1 MKKFIF
7 IVAGLILT
15 GFAVNADTTN
25 TDFTNTFNNRG
36 YGNAFIF
43 VEDGIEFSVFPD
55 GQFDFNLLRGNSRL
69 NVSIGSP
76 NVNISF
82 NSGYDYN
89 AYVQYDEYGAIIQIE
104 NTPIYYDYYGR
115 IVQAGNVNINYNN
128 HGYVSRVG
136 GLYIHYNNYNV
147 FSYVTGYINVYN
159 RHYVYRPWHRY
170 YRVPAYDYCVV
181 YNRPYRQYYAPV
193 RYVYTR
199 PFYNNY
205 RPKTAIYSRRGE
217 SIERNRE
224 YATVY
229 RSPKN
234 VTQINRKASSRRYEG
249 DLDRSSD
256 RVARTEN
263 RTESSRRYESDLNKH
278 SERNAPQVNSNANR
292 RDYTNNTQA
301 TRINSRMNDTKTTRE
316 SVNRPVVAHENNP
329 RTNVVT
335 RTKKNNM
342 IEKPNNANSRTYTK
356 SNSATRSMPQ
366 VTQRTSERTV
376 SRTVESK
383 PMAAKTRSNSGN
395 NNTRS
400 EASSRRRS

>member
-1 MKKFIF
+1 MFIDLGTV
-7 IVAGLILT
+7 I
-15 GFAVNADTTN
+15 
-25 TDFTNTFNNRG
+25 
-36 YGNAFIF
+36 
-43 VEDGIEFSVFPD
+43 
-55 GQFDFNLLRGNSRL
+55 
-69 NVSIGSP
+69 
-76 NVNISF
+76 
-82 NSGYDYN
+82 
-89 AYVQYDEYGAIIQIE
+89 
-104 NTPIYYDYYGR
+104 
-115 IVQAGNVNINYNN
+115 
-128 HGYVSRVG
+128 
-136 GLYIHYNNYNV
+136 
-147 FSYVTGYINVYN
+147 TGYQRTITVWFTTVLTDNIMP
-159 RHYVYRPWHRY
+159 RCDTFTQGLFITITDLKPLFI
-170 YRVPAYDYCVV
+170 AEG
-181 YNRPYRQYYAPV
+181 
-193 RYVYTR
+193 
-199 PFYNNY
+199 
-205 RPKTAIYSRRGE
+205 GE